1 MKTNYLTNNPYGYG
15 TTLLNSEP
23 YLFFNLNG
31 RFIYFM
37 NVLSH
42 IMQSTVHDQLKY
54 NPVSRLG
61 LCAMMNAFVK
71 QTV

>member
-1 MKTNYLTNNPYGYG
+1 MDMV
-15 TTLLNSEP
+15 TLFWIVNLIYS
-23 YLFFNLNG
+23 FNLNG

-37 NVLSH
+37 NILPH
-42 IMQSTVHDQLKY
+42 IMQSTVQGQLKY